1 MNALA
6 LILAATLSLDQAIDT
21 AERAGA
27 DGIPYVRQGDKVV
40 YERAFGNAKKNE
52 LFDIGSITK
61 AMTAVAALQTLP
73 LDLRVGDVFPAAP
86 PDKAAISVEQLLM
99 HRSGLPESLGLD
111 ETLIKREFFLE
122 KVFQAPIGKPEY
134 SNTGYSLLA
143 AMLGVRTGMPYAAY
157 MRRRV
162 FQPAG
167 VAIGYERRPY
177 LASGTLRGKNWGST
191 ADYFGV
197 DGPGWHLM
205 GNGAMLASIRELDR
219 WFAALW
225 SGKLLDT
232 ARTQLVRDALTR
244 KDKWGRTIAY
254 ISGANNIFSSHYERW
269 PDDDVVFILFTSDS
283 EWPKEKLPM
292 VRLAIVELAP
302 VRGFTRQR
310 CRC

>member
-27 DGIPYVRQGDKVV
+27 DGILLVRQGEKVV
-40 YERAFGNAKKNE
+40 YERAFGSAKTNE

-61 AMTAVAALQTLP
+61 IMTATAALQALP
-73 LDLRVGDVFPAAP
+73 LDLRVGDVFPEAP
-86 PDKAAISVEQLLM
+86 PDKAAITVEQLLR

-111 ETLIKREFFLE
+111 ETLIKRAFFLE
-122 KVFQAPIGKPEY
+122 QAFKAPVGEPEY

-143 AMLGVRTGMPYAAY
+143 AMLEARTGTPYAAY
-157 MRRRV
+157 LRKHV

-167 VAIGYERRPY
+167 VAIGYERRAH
-177 LASGTLRGKNWGST
+177 LANGTLHGMNWGST
-191 ADYFGV
+191 ADYFGI

-205 GNGAMLASIRELDR
+205 GNGALLASIRELDR

-225 SGKLLDT
+225 SGKLLDA

-244 KDKWGRTIAY
+244 KDKSGRMIVLA
-254 ISGANNIFSSHYERW
+254 SGANNIFSSHYELW
-269 PDDDVVFILFTSDS
+269 PDDGVVFILFTSDS
-283 EWPKEKLPM
+283 EWPKEKLLPM
-292 VRLAIVELAP
+292 VRPAIAELAP
-302 VRGFTRQR
+302 KR
-310 CRC
+310 

>member
-27 DGIPYVRQGDKVV
+27 DGILYVRQGDKVV

-86 PDKAAISVEQLLM
+86 PDKAAITVE
-99 HRSGLPESLGLD
+99 
-111 ETLIKREFFLE
+111 
-122 KVFQAPIGKPEY
+122 
-134 SNTGYSLLA
+134 
-143 AMLGVRTGMPYAAY
+143 
-157 MRRRV
+157 
-162 FQPAG
+162 QPAG
-167 VAIGYERRPY
+167 VAIGYERRPH
-177 LASGTLRGKNWGST
+177 LASGTLRGMNWGST

-205 GNGAMLASIRELDR
+205 GNGAMLASIRERDR
-219 WFAALW
+219 WFAAVW
-225 SGKLLDT
+225 SGKLLDA

-269 PDDDVVFILFTSDS
+269 PDDGVVFILFTSDS
-283 EWPKEKLPM
+283 EWPKEKLPW
-292 VRLAIVELAP
+292 
-302 VRGFTRQR
+302 
-310 CRC
+310 